1 MVSFNP
7 KDLKTALSLLAEHN
21 LIPYA
26 GGTDLMIEERENDSF
41 LFLDQIKEMK
51 SITEDDNYIHIGGA
65 CTFTEILDNNIVP
78 EVLKEAVSHIAAPAI
93 RNLGTSGGNIA
104 NGSPKADSALIYYAL
119 DGKVRLCSEKGERII
134 PINKF
139 YLGRNKTILEKN
151 ELLVEILI
159 PKRDYSNYYYKKIGA
174 RKSLAISR
182 VSFVGI
188 LKVKDNVIC
197 NYAVAF
203 GAIDNT
209 VLRFYD
215 IDKKLIGKNLEEVK
229 VVKKQLFEEY
239 SNNINPIT
247 GRISAEYRK
256 TVCLNLLKD
265 FFATNNI

>member
-7 KDLKTALSLLAEHN
+7 KDLKTALSLLGEYD

-26 GGTDLMIEERENDSF
+26 GGTDLMTEERDDDSF
-41 LFLDQIKEMK
+41 LFLDQIKDMK
-51 SITEDDNYIHIGGA
+51 NITKDEEYIRIGGA
-65 CTFTEILDNNIVP
+65 CTFTEILENNIVP
-78 EVLKEAVSHIAAPAI
+78 QVLKTAISHIAAPAI

-119 DGKVRLCSEKGERII
+119 DGKVRLCSEKAERIV
-134 PINKF
+134 PINEF
-139 YLGRNKTILEKN
+139 YLGRNKTILAKD
-151 ELLVEILI
+151 ELLTEILI
-159 PKRDYSNYYYKKIGA
+159 PHKDFRNYYYKKIGA

-188 LKVKDNVIC
+188 LEIRDRVIY
-197 NYAVAF
+197 NFAVAF

-215 IDKKLIGKNLEEVK
+215 IEKKVIGKTIEEVK
-229 VVKKQLFEEY
+229 KIKDQLIKDY
-239 SNNINPIT
+239 SNSINPIT

-256 TVCLNLLKD
+256 TVCINLLKD
-265 FFATNNI
+265 FLSSNDI